1 MRRTCVPSAA
11 ATPMHDTPNAT
22 TATSTE
28 EVLPTR
34 SRLSARTS
42 GVTNKLSMIAS
53 ASGISTDRPRYKSAS
68 MIPAVMM
75 RLL

>member
-1 MRRTCVPSAA
+1 MLTICVPSAT
-11 ATPMHDTPNAT
+11 ATPMHNTASAT

-28 EVLPTR
+28 EILPTR

-42 GVTNKLSMIAS
+42 GATNKLSIMAS
-53 ASGISTDRPRYKSAS
+53 ARGISTDRPRYKSAGT
-68 MIPAVMM
+68 IPVIMM